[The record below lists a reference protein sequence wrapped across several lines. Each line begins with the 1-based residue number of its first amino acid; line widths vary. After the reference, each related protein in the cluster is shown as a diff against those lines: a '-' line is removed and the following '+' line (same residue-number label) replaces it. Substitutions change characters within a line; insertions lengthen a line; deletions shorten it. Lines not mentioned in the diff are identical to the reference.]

1 MNNRLCLI
9 VVDGFG
15 VAPEG
20 PGNAR
25 TLANL
30 PTIKRLEAEVP
41 SVLMDASGE
50 AVGLPV
56 GQQGASEPGHL
67 TIGAGRVVF
76 QPLAEIDR
84 AIRMGDFEKNPVLA
98 GACERAAERKV
109 PLHLFGLYSKGGVH
123 SSAEHYHAMLR
134 LAKAKGVER
143 VFLHLFGDGRDVGE
157 QQFSA
162 DFELLEKEIDEQ
174 KIGAVASVIGRYY
187 AMDRDKQYAR
197 TKLAYDLMTQGIGEE
212 TPDVLGSVRNW
223 YVKAP
228 DGQKTDYYLE
238 PLKTPAFQAI
248 GENDVAV
255 CVNFRSDR
263 SVQIVEALEAA
274 DFQHFPRPVR
284 VKDVVCVGPYS
295 QHLPVAFPPADVTN
309 TLGQVVSD
317 AGKKQLRVAET
328 DKFAH
333 ATFFFNAQRQEPYA
347 NEDRV
352 LVESPKVPN
361 YAETPEMSA
370 SKLTDEVLA
379 RVRAQTYDLIVMN
392 YANCDLVG
400 HGGKIEAVVKSCE
413 SVDRELARLL
423 PELEANGYQVIITA
437 DHGNCEEMLVPG
449 TQTISPSHS
458 CNQVQTF
465 VIAPDVIKSSDDLK
479 GLTGLKDIAPLSLK
493 LMGLPVPPEMQ

>member
-15 VAPEG
+15 VAPDG

-25 TLANL
+25 SLANM

-50 AVGLPV
+50 AVGLPQ

-84 AIRMGDFEKNPVLA
+84 AIRLGDFEKNPVLA
-98 GACERAAERKV
+98 GACERAVERKV
-109 PLHLFGLYSKGGVH
+109 PLHLFGLYSTGGVH
-123 SSAEHYHAMLR
+123 SSAEHFHAMLR
-134 LAKAKGVER
+134 LAKQKGVEQ

-157 QQFSA
+157 QQFTT
-162 DFELLEKEIDEQ
+162 DFKLLEEEIDEQ
-174 KIGAVASVIGRYY
+174 KIGAVASLVGRYY
-187 AMDRDKQYAR
+187 GMDRDKQYGR
-197 TKLAYDLMTQGIGEE
+197 TKLAYDLMTQGLGQE
-212 TPDVLGSVRNW
+212 TPDLEEGVRNW
-223 YVKAP
+223 YIEAP
-228 DGQKTDYYLE
+228 TGQKTDYYLRA
-238 PLKTPAFQAI
+238 LKTPAFQAI
-248 GENDVAV
+248 GESHVAV

-284 VKDVVCVGPYS
+284 VKDVVCMGPYS
-295 QHLPVAFPPADVTN
+295 QHLPVAFPPADVRN
-309 TLGQVVSD
+309 TLGEVVSN

-333 ATFFFNAQRQEPYA
+333 ATFFFNAQRQEPYEG
-347 NEDRV
+347 EDRV

-370 SKLTDEVLA
+370 SQLTEEVLA
-379 RVRAQTYDLIVMN
+379 RVRIQTYDLIVMN

-400 HGGKIEAVVKSCE
+400 HGGQIEAVVKSCE
-413 SVDRELARLL
+413 SVDAQLARLL
-423 PELEANGYQVIITA
+423 PELEANGYDWIVTA

-449 TQTISPSHS
+449 TDTISPSHS
-458 CNQVQTF
+458 CNKVQTF
-465 VIAPDVIKSSDDLK
+465 VRSSIIKSAADLQ

-493 LMGLPVPPEMQ
+493 ILGLPVPPEMH